1 MLQSIPQDVLPYHGM
16 APSTL
21 SEGPLAPPEG
31 DIWRGVHLAVCMHTS
46 PEGCVANLLFA
57 SGDPQKGDLCRLDGI
72 SHNPLLKGRIL

>member
-46 PEGCVANLLFA
+46 PEGCVHA
-57 SGDPQKGDLCRLDGI
+57 DR
-72 SHNPLLKGRIL
+72 